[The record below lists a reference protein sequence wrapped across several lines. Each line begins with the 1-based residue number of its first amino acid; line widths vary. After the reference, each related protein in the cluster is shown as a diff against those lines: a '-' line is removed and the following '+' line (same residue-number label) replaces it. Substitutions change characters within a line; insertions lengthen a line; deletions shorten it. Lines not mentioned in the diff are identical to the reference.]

1 MEQQDISEDRLELL
15 IKKVRYM
22 RDLKRHE
29 YRDIESALIEL
40 QERREFEKGAP
51 FMSKV
56 GDWLLGFILV
66 GIVCYGVW
74 VLWLAK

>member
-51 FMSKV
+51 FMSKA
-56 GDWLLGFILV
+56 GDWLLGFILA
-66 GIVCYGVW
+66 GIMCYGVW
-74 VLWLAK
+74 VCYMSR